1 MTQVIEL
8 REYEDWVDH
17 EGVLE
22 DQDARFIR
30 SELSGRITLRRDPFG
45 GPYILNPNQYAGVV
59 ILPSGLR
66 IQSHPKVPVGNL
78 FYMIAVASDLPPPFR
93 EQMAQYDRLEMV
105 LEFIAAYFADR
116 VEDRIK
122 QGLHRSYVEREEN
135 LSLVRGRIDFTR
147 DTRLNAILRHRK
159 YCRFAEFTWDIP
171 ENQIL
176 HQVLH
181 LLAGAQFSR
190 ATRVRLGQLEDALA
204 ELTPA
209 MFPAGAVDRFHYH
222 RFNDDYRQLHQLCR
236 LFLEGASL
244 SEELGVVDFRTFL
257 VDMNALFEKFIAQVL
272 TDAKPSGILVEP
284 QVHTHLDWAR
294 KVLMRPDI
302 VVRRSGSVRL
312 VADTKYKL
320 VEPEEFQHHDVY
332 QILAYCSALRVARGL
347 LIYPLHAL
355 ETEDAVHVKNLEVEI
370 RRITVDLSG
379 GILALRAVCSDLA
392 EEVFG
397 WAGVRRTEEQKMVP
411 V

>member
-8 REYEDWVDH
+8 REYEDWIDH
-17 EGVLE
+17 GSTLGDE
-22 DQDARFIR
+22 DARFIR

-66 IQSHPKVPVGNL
+66 LQSHPKVPIGNL
-78 FYMIAVASDLPPPFR
+78 FYMIAVASDLPLPFR
-93 EQMAQYDRLEMV
+93 EQMALYDRLEIV
-105 LEFIAAYFADR
+105 LEFIATYFGDR

-135 LSLVRGRIDFTR
+135 LPLVRGRIDFTQ
-147 DTRLNAILRHRK
+147 DMRLNTILRHRK

-176 HQVLH
+176 RQVLH

-204 ELTPA
+204 ELTPT
-209 MFPAGAVDRFHYH
+209 MFPSGAIDRFHYH
-222 RFNDDYRQLHQLCR
+222 RFNDDYRHLHQLCQ

-272 TDAKPSGILVEP
+272 TEAVRAGILIER
-284 QVHTHLDWAR
+284 QTNAHLDLTR

-302 VVRRSGSVRL
+302 VVWRSGAVRL
-312 VADTKYKL
+312 VADTKYKV
-320 VEPEEFQHHDVY
+320 VESVEFPNHDVY
-332 QILAYCSALRVARGL
+332 QVLAYCTALAVPRGL
-347 LIYPLHAL
+347 LIYPLHAV
-355 ETEDAVHVKNLEVEI
+355 EARDTVHVKKAEVKI
-370 RRITVDLSG
+370 RRITIDLSG
-379 GILALRAVCSDLA
+379 SLAALRTACDDLA

-397 WAGVRRTEEQKMVP
+397 LAGVSRAAEQKTVP
-411 V
+411 A